1 MRTRPAGTVPA
12 PNPPRL
18 SAEPRGRGRA
28 RLAAMVISLLPA
40 AAAHAQGPAIPFRN
54 PSVSVERLVAAV
66 ADRVIMSSEIMG
78 MVAQN
83 ELQLR
88 EQYKGEEAE
97 KKVQELYEKGLN
109 LAIERALILEEFKSS
124 KGQVP
129 ELLVQ
134 DRLDEIVAK
143 RFDGD
148 RSQFQAALTAERKTL
163 EALREEIREEITVS
177 LLRRQ
182 EVNDRIAVT
191 PAQIRAA
198 YEAKR
203 ASYQTPERL
212 RLRLI
217 SLNREG
223 LPADLLEKKVKS
235 VADALKAGRAFE
247 EVAKDFSDFAAD
259 KGGDLGFVTRSDM
272 RADFLRAIQGLAA
285 GRTAGPIEGEKE
297 IAFLQVVEIQAEVV
311 QPLESVQAELEREL
325 RRKAEDDIYKAWISR
340 LRLKYP
346 VVLYPAKN

>member
-1 MRTRPAGTVPA
+1 MRTRPAGFVHALTPPILPA
-12 PNPPRL
+12 
-18 SAEPRGRGRA
+18 APRGRGHG
-28 RLAAMVISLLPA
+28 RLAAVLLALLPGA
-40 AAAHAQGPAIPFRN
+40 VALAQQTAIPFRN

-78 MVAQN
+78 MVAQS
-83 ELQLR
+83 EMALR
-88 EQYKGEEAE
+88 EQFKGEEAE

-109 LAIERALILEEFKSS
+109 LAIERALILEEFKTS

-143 RFDGD
+143 RFGGD
-148 RSQFQAALTAERKTL
+148 RSQFQSALAAERKTL
-163 EALREEIREEITVS
+163 ESLREEIREEITVS

-203 ASYQTPERL
+203 ASFQTPERI

-223 LPADLLEKKVKS
+223 LPADLLEKKVSS
-235 VADALKAGRAFE
+235 VAEALKNGRDFA

-272 RADFLRAIQGLAA
+272 RADYLRAIQGLAP

-297 IAFLQVVEIQAEVV
+297 VAFLQVVEIQAEVIK
-311 QPLESVQAELEREL
+311 PLESVQADLEREL
-325 RRKAEDDIYKAWISR
+325 RRKAEEEIYQGWISR